1 MLSVFVNLP
10 DYEKLAGVQAPKE
23 RFALGLLPTPIHRWA
38 PPGVPEGC
46 EVWIKRDDLSGMQ
59 LSGNKVKPAAEI

>member
-1 MLSVFVNLP
+1 M
-10 DYEKLAGVQAPKE
+10 QAPKE
-23 RFALGLLPTPIHRWA
+23 RFVLGLLPTPIHRWA

-59 LSGNKVKPAAEI
+59 LSGNKVIPAAELRGVRW